1 MTAKI
6 SKIKGLRI
14 YEVPISYFGRTYEE
28 GKKIGW
34 KDGVS
39 AIRCIIKYNLLTKF
53 EESFTAS
60 AKSLLAAC
68 KVIDQSR
75 LNSITRIPSPGDL
88 PVKTVTEVSF
98 ADSPGLR

>member
-6 SKIKGLRI
+6 AKVKGLRI

-39 AIRCIIKYNLLTKF
+39 AIRCIIKYNL
-53 EESFTAS
+53 FTGYDELFTRS
-60 AKSLLAAC
+60 SQELICEC
-68 KVIDQSR
+68 K
-75 LNSITRIPSPGDL
+75 
-88 PVKTVTEVSF
+88 
-98 ADSPGLR
+98 ALR